1 MSIECSES
9 QRNGIRLLEEGVTR
23 SPKVVSGERPGSGY
37 IGAGI
42 VIETRHR
49 QAETRARG
57 VSMLNQTERGSW
69 RGTRAG
75 MQQRA
80 CDINGQGIGTQGC
93 SFALTMD
100 CSQNDAPLGTT

>member
-1 MSIECSES
+1 M
-9 QRNGIRLLEEGVTR
+9 
-23 SPKVVSGERPGSGY
+23 VVSGECPGSGY
-37 IGAGI
+37 IGTGI
-42 VIETRHR
+42 VIETR

-80 CDINGQGIGTQGC
+80 CDINGQ
-93 SFALTMD
+93 ALVRR
-100 CSQNDAPLGTT
+100 AALLH